1 MRGGFRAPVSA
12 RYFSNFP
19 VGGAETGSISN
30 RDRFVKSLADH
41 HLIFYQRR
49 DRMQS
54 PPADDMAIVE
64 LLLID
69 RTAAFL
75 GIAKDRPADRRYPGD
90 QRGYVIDEGHE
101 GMSLGHGTNF
111 RP

>member
-30 RDRFVKSLADH
+30 RGRFVKSLADH

-54 PPADDMAIVE
+54 PRDQASRWRVDYPTETGWKGNNARGAQFGSFR
-64 LLLID
+64 LY
-69 RTAAFL
+69 F
-75 GIAKDRPADRRYPGD
+75 RYL
-90 QRGYVIDEGHE
+90 R
-101 GMSLGHGTNF
+101 SN
-111 RP
+111 

>member
-1 MRGGFRAPVSA
+1 MAFAPDLPDPGRVWGA
-12 RYFSNFP
+12 GLCALFFFP

-69 RTAAFL
+69 RPAAFL

-90 QRGYVIDEGHE
+90 QRGYVIDEGH
-101 GMSLGHGTNF
+101 
-111 RP
+111 

>member
-54 PPADDMAIVE
+54 PR
-64 LLLID
+64 D
-69 RTAAFL
+69 RASRWRVDCPTETGWKGNNASGAQFGSFRL
-75 GIAKDRPADRRYPGD
+75 YFRYL
-90 QRGYVIDEGHE
+90 R
-101 GMSLGHGTNF
+101 SN
-111 RP
+111 

>member
-12 RYFSNFP
+12 RYFFNFP

-49 DRMQS
+49 DRMH
-54 PPADDMAIVE
+54 PR
-64 LLLID
+64 D
-69 RTAAFL
+69 RVLSVACGL
-75 GIAKDRPADRRYPGD
+75 R
-90 QRGYVIDEGHE
+90 
-101 GMSLGHGTNF
+101 N
-111 RP
+111 